1 LAAGRGKNFT
11 TGIDQVR
18 LALDTNVLAY
28 VEGVNGISRQK
39 TAAEIVAKLPA
50 AETFVPVQVLG
61 ELFNVLLRKAK
72 HSPQSAQSVV
82 LKFSDVFQ
90 LVETTPAILK
100 TAIDLSAKHGLVIWD
115 AVILA
120 AAASVGCRLL
130 LSEDL
135 QEGFT
140 WSGVTVANP
149 FSPKK
154 HELLA
159 ALLEELP
166 PRDF

>member
-1 LAAGRGKNFT
+1 LAAGRGKNYT
-11 TGIDQVR
+11 NETNQVR

-28 VEGVNGISRQK
+28 VEGVNGISRQRS
-39 TAAEIVAKLPA
+39 AAEIVARLPA
-50 AETFVPVQVLG
+50 AATFVPVQVLG
-61 ELFNVLLRKAK
+61 ELFSVLRRKAK
-72 HSPQSAQSVV
+72 YTPQRARSAV
-82 LKFSDVFQ
+82 LNFADVFQ
-90 LVETTPAILK
+90 LVETTPATMK
-100 TAIDLSAKHGLVIWD
+100 AAIDLSAKHGLMIWD

-140 WSGVTVANP
+140 WSGVTVTNP

-154 HELLA
+154 HQLLA
-159 ALLEELP
+159 GLLAE
-166 PRDF
+166 